1 MLQRRIGLAA
11 YPAHDRRRRV
21 ARLDG
26 DSHHLPTPRFND
38 IPPDTAQSFAIRLGA
53 PSITQIE
60 YDECVNVAVY
70 WMLRGD
76 VPKIEPMGQRVVR
89 GPSPAAANYSRS
101 GSE

>member
-1 MLQRRIGLAA
+1 MLQRRVGLAA

-60 YDECVNVAVY
+60 YDECHNCP
-70 WMLRGD
+70 LRFSCAETIRETSQNYYGED
-76 VPKIEPMGQRVVR
+76 NQCRHSMAPAWQVQR
-89 GPSPAAANYSRS
+89 
-101 GSE
+101 